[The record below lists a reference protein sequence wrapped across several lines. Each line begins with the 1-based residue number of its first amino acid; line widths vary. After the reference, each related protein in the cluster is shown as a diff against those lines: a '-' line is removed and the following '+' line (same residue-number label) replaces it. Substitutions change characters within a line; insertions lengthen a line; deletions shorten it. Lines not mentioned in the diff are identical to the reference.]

1 MSDQF
6 PREPVPD
13 DAANRPAR
21 TVGMIVSNAV
31 MGVPVI
37 MLGASLG
44 KDHGFEGALLVIF
57 LGCAIT
63 AGMASLAAVAGVRS
77 RRSTAL
83 LAERTF
89 GAAGA
94 RLLNVAVALGLL
106 GWLSVELGFIGQLV
120 KSGAESGFQIT
131 FAAWPGILIASACIL
146 AITIYGISVIGKTP
160 ILFLPLLGFLL
171 CWVAFHA
178 VQVDHKELIAA
189 TGSSLGTG
197 VSAIVGGYIVGC
209 LIMPDYSRFVRS
221 AAPAVGATWFALGLV
236 YSLVLLTYAYGGNVV
251 GSQDPAKILIALG
264 VAPVLTLI
272 LPIGLMQ
279 NGVMCLYSST
289 LAIST
294 ILRRVSFG
302 WCAVA
307 LMAIGLSLA
316 LAGVEGFFVQFLVTL
331 GIVFPPAT
339 ALMIHSALFERNV
352 NECEWHWPH
361 LTIWVLASAAS
372 WIVQTTGVGLT
383 SISALDGFIVAFVL
397 VLATTLLRR
406 PHVVDIAS

>member
-1 MSDQF
+1 MSDQY

-13 DAANRPAR
+13 EAANRPAR

-44 KDHGFEGALLVIF
+44 KDYGFPRALFVIL

-89 GAAGA
+89 GLAGA
-94 RLLNVAVALGLL
+94 RLLNIAVALGLL

-120 KSGAESGFQIT
+120 KSGAENGFGLP
-131 FAAWPGILIASACIL
+131 FAAWPGILIASGCIL

-160 ILFLPLLGFLL
+160 VLFLPLLGLLL

-178 VQVDHKELIAA
+178 VQADHGQVPMIS
-189 TGSSLGTG
+189 GSSLGTG

-221 AAPAVGATWFALGLV
+221 VVPAVGATWFALGLV

-264 VAPVLTLI
+264 VAPALTLI

-279 NGVMCLYSST
+279 NGLMCLYSST

-294 ILRRVSFG
+294 ILRRVPFG

-339 ALMIHSALFERNV
+339 ALMIHSALLEREANQR
-352 NECEWHWPH
+352 EWNWPH
-361 LTIWVLASAAS
+361 LLVWALASATG
-372 WIVQTTGVGLT
+372 WIVQTTGTGLT
-383 SISALDGFIVAFVL
+383 SISALDGFIVAFAL
-397 VLATTLLRR
+397 VFATRLIRR

>member
-1 MSDQF
+1 MSDQY
-6 PREPVPD
+6 PREPVPEE
-13 DAANRPAR
+13 AANRPAR

-44 KDHGFEGALLVIF
+44 KDHGFPGALSVIL

-63 AGMASLAAVAGVRS
+63 AGMASLAAIAGVRS

-89 GAAGA
+89 GIAGA
-94 RLLNVAVALGLL
+94 RLLNIAVALGLL

-120 KSGAESGFQIT
+120 KSGAENGFQVA

-160 ILFLPLLGFLL
+160 VVFLPLLGFLL
-171 CWVAFHA
+171 CWVAYHA
-178 VQVDHKELIAA
+178 LHADHHEFAVA
-189 TGSSLGTG
+189 TASSLGTG

-221 AAPAVGATWFALGLV
+221 VAPAVGATWFALGLV

-294 ILRRVSFG
+294 IFRRVSFA

-339 ALMIHSALFERNV
+339 ALMIHSALVERSAD
-352 NECEWHWPH
+352 ERDWHWPH
-361 LTIWVLASAAS
+361 LVVWALASAAS
-372 WIVQTTGVGLT
+372 WIVQTTGTGLT
-383 SISALDGFIVAFVL
+383 SISALDGFIVAFAL
-397 VLATTLLRR
+397 VFATRLIRR

>member
-6 PREPVPD
+6 ARDPVPD
-13 DAANRPAR
+13 EAANRPAR

-44 KDHGFEGALLVIF
+44 KDYGFPAALLVIL
-57 LGCAIT
+57 LGCAVT
-63 AGMASLAAVAGVRS
+63 AGMASLGAVAGVRS
-77 RRSTAL
+77 RRSAAL

-89 GAAGA
+89 GLAGA
-94 RLLNVAVALGLL
+94 RLLNVSVAIGLL

-120 KSGAESGFQIT
+120 KSGAENGFEVSL
-131 FAAWPGILIASACIL
+131 AVWPGILAAGACIL
-146 AITIYGISVIGKTP
+146 AITLYGISLIGKAP
-160 ILFLPLLGFLL
+160 LFFLPLLGFLL
-171 CWVAFHA
+171 FWVAFHA
-178 VQVDHKELIAA
+178 LQANHSEVVPA
-189 TGSSLGTG
+189 TGTSLGTG

-221 AAPAVGATWFALGLV
+221 AAPAVAATWIALGFV
-236 YSLVLLTYAYGGNVV
+236 YAVVLLAYAYGGNVV

-272 LPIGLMQ
+272 LPVGLMQ

-294 ILRRVSFG
+294 IFRRISFG

-307 LMAIGLSLA
+307 LMAFALLLA
-316 LAGVEGFFVQFLVTL
+316 LAGVEGFFVEFLVAL

-339 ALMIHSALFERNV
+339 ALMIHSALIEPVADERR
-352 NECEWHWPH
+352 WHWPH
-361 LTIWVLASAAS
+361 LVDCPNNWCRAYLNFRAGWLHCRLGACPSLTPDQESACRRYC
-372 WIVQTTGVGLT
+372 
-383 SISALDGFIVAFVL
+383 FV
-397 VLATTLLRR
+397 TPR
-406 PHVVDIAS
+406 SSME

>member
-1 MSDQF
+1 MSEQY
-6 PREPVPD
+6 PREPVPEE
-13 DAANRPAR
+13 AANRPAR

-44 KDHGFEGALLVIF
+44 KDYGFPGAMLVVL

-63 AGMASLAAVAGVRS
+63 AAMASLAAVAGVRS

-83 LAERTF
+83 LAEQTF
-89 GAAGA
+89 GLAGA
-94 RLLNVAVALGLL
+94 RLLNIAVALGLL

-120 KSGAESGFQIT
+120 KSGAENGFHVA

-160 ILFLPLLGFLL
+160 IVFLPLLSFLL
-171 CWVAFHA
+171 CWVAYHA
-178 VQVDHKELIAA
+178 LQADHHEFPAA
-189 TGSSLGTG
+189 AISSLGTG

-221 AAPAVGATWFALGLV
+221 VAPAVGATWFALGLV

-294 ILRRVSFG
+294 IFRRVSFA

-307 LMAIGLSLA
+307 LMVIGLSLA
-316 LAGVEGFFVQFLVTL
+316 LAGVEGFFVQLLVTL

-339 ALMIHSALFERNV
+339 ALMIHSALFERSGG
-352 NECEWHWPH
+352 ERSWHWPN
-361 LTIWVLASAAS
+361 LAFWALASAAS
-372 WIVQTTGVGLT
+372 WIIQVSGTGLT
-383 SISALDGFIVAFVL
+383 SISALDGFIVAFA
-397 VLATTLLRR
+397 LAFATRLIRR
-406 PHVVDIAS
+406 PHVVDIVS

>member
-6 PREPVPD
+6 PREPVPEE
-13 DAANRPAR
+13 AANRPAR
-21 TVGMIVSNAV
+21 TIGMIVANAV

-44 KDHGFEGALLVIF
+44 KDYGFPVALLVIL

-63 AGMASLAAVAGVRS
+63 AGMASLAAMAGVRS

-83 LAERTF
+83 LAEQTF
-89 GAAGA
+89 GSVGA
-94 RLLNVAVALGLL
+94 RLLNIAVALGLL

-120 KSGAESGFQIT
+120 KSGAENGFDIT
-131 FAAWPGILIASACIL
+131 FASWPGILVASAGIL
-146 AITIYGISVIGKTP
+146 GITIYGISVIGKTP
-160 ILFLPLLGFLL
+160 ILFLPLLGLLL
-171 CWVAFHA
+171 CWVGYHA
-178 VQVDHKELIAA
+178 LQLEHSTAA
-189 TGSSLGTG
+189 VAAGGALGTG

-221 AAPAVGATWFALGLV
+221 VVPAVSATWFALGLV
-236 YSLVLLTYAYGGNVV
+236 YALVLLTYAYAGTVV

-294 ILRRVSFG
+294 IFRRVSFG

-307 LMAIGLSLA
+307 LMVVGLSLA
-316 LAGVEGFFVQFLVTL
+316 LAGVEGFFVQFLVAL

-339 ALMIHSALFERNV
+339 ALLIYAALFERV
-352 NECEWHWPH
+352 GGERDWHWPH
-361 LTIWVLASAAS
+361 LLVWALASATS
-372 WIVQTTGVGLT
+372 WVVQTTGTGLT
-383 SISALDGFIVAFVL
+383 SISALDGFIAAFAL
-397 VLATTLLRR
+397 VFTTRLIRR
-406 PHVVDIAS
+406 PHAVDIAS